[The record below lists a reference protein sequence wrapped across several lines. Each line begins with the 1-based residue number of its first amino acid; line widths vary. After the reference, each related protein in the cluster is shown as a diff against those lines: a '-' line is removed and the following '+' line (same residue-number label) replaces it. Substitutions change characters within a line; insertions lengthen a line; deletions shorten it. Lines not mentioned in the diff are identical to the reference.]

1 MIFSIGHST
10 RPIDQ
15 LINLLRGHG
24 IRTLVDIR
32 SIPHSRKNP
41 QYEQTALREAIE
53 SAGLS
58 YKHLP
63 ALGGRRRAAKDS
75 TNTAWLNAAFRGY
88 ADYMQTDGFEQG
100 LTELLELDR
109 EAGPV
114 AIMCSEAVPWRCHRS
129 MVADALVARGVPV
142 AHILGAGPIRHHQ
155 LNPMVRIEGD
165 SVNYPAETIP
175 RDHAKP
181 RK

>member
-10 RPIDQ
+10 RPIDE
-15 LINLLRGHG
+15 LIELLRDHG

-32 SIPHSRKNP
+32 SIPRSRRNP
-41 QYEQTALREAIE
+41 QYEQLALRQAIE

-58 YKHLP
+58 YKYLP

-75 TNTAWLNAAFRGY
+75 TNTGWLNAAFRGY
-88 ADYMQTDGFEQG
+88 ADYMQTDAFEQG

-142 AHILGAGPIRHHQ
+142 AHILGAGPTRRHG
-155 LNPMVRIEGD
+155 LNPMARVGGK
-165 SVNYPAETIP
+165 SVNYPAESIP
-175 RDHAKP
+175 RDDAKA

>member
-15 LINLLRGHG
+15 FIDLLRGHG

-32 SIPHSRKNP
+32 SIPRSRRNP
-41 QYEQTALREAIE
+41 QYEQVALREAVE

-58 YKHLP
+58 YTHLP
-63 ALGGRRRAAKDS
+63 ALGGRRRASRTS
-75 TNTAWLNAAFRGY
+75 TNTGWLKAAFRGY
-88 ADYMQTDGFEQG
+88 ADYMQTEAFEQG
-100 LTELLELDR
+100 LTELLDLDR
-109 EAGPV
+109 EAGPL

-142 AHILGAGPIRHHQ
+142 AHILGAGPARPHR
-155 LNPMVRIEGD
+155 LNPMAQIQGM
-165 SVNYPAETIP
+165 SLSYPAETIP
-175 RDHAKP
+175 RDHANP

>member
-1 MIFSIGHST
+1 
-10 RPIDQ
+10 
-15 LINLLRGHG
+15 
-24 IRTLVDIR
+24 
-32 SIPHSRKNP
+32 
-41 QYEQTALREAIE
+41 
-53 SAGLS
+53 
-58 YKHLP
+58 
-63 ALGGRRRAAKDS
+63 
-75 TNTAWLNAAFRGY
+75 
-88 ADYMQTDGFEQG
+88 MQTDALEQG

-129 MVADALVARGVPV
+129 TAADALVARGVPV
-142 AHILGAGPIRHHQ
+142 AQILGAGPMRHHQ
-155 LNPMVRIEGD
+155 LNPMARIEGT

>member
-1 MIFSIGHST
+1 
-10 RPIDQ
+10 
-15 LINLLRGHG
+15 
-24 IRTLVDIR
+24 
-32 SIPHSRKNP
+32 
-41 QYEQTALREAIE
+41 
-53 SAGLS
+53 
-58 YKHLP
+58 
-63 ALGGRRRAAKDS
+63 
-75 TNTAWLNAAFRGY
+75 
-88 ADYMQTDGFEQG
+88 MQTDGFEQG

-165 SVNYPAETIP
+165 SVNYPAEIIP
-175 RDHAKP
+175 RDQAKP